1 MSPFGEQKEEAL
13 KGFTQKKEG
22 VSMKGSNP
30 IIPPGADFDGA
41 RRGRSHMRM
50 VVVVVVLVHFTLFAG
65 ILFNACKQ
73 KEDTSNAKNKGPGEM
88 ARIVQPQ
95 LAPLPEPEAL
105 PSPVPSLPTLP
116 GSTAEVLP
124 PLPPVGSSDLPPIP
138 ESISPSEL
146 AFGPNTGSQVPAA
159 EPVAGSEHLIASG
172 DNFWTIGRK
181 YGVSAKKI
189 EQANPNVIPTR
200 LKIGQKIII
209 PASQPK
215 PATAPVVIP
224 AGGSGSMYTVKSGDT
239 LGHIALRHKVDVSDI
254 KAVNNMNSDLIQI
267 GQKIK
272 LPVGEIPAPVFP
284 LGTTLPP
291 IPTSAPT
298 SSLGPSLDPGTG
310 LPVGGS

>member
-1 MSPFGEQKEEAL
+1 
-13 KGFTQKKEG
+13 
-22 VSMKGSNP
+22 MKGSNP

-41 RRGRSHMRM
+41 RRGRSNMRM
-50 VVVVVVLVHFTLFAG
+50 VVVVVLVVHFTLFAG

-73 KEDTSNAKNKGPGEM
+73 KEDASNAKNKGPGEM

-116 GSTAEVLP
+116 GSTAEALP
-124 PLPPVGSSDLPPIP
+124 PLPPIGSSALPPIP
-138 ESISPSEL
+138 ESVLATEGTSLPKPASLSP
-146 AFGPNTGSQVPAA
+146 TGQSATGTEYV
-159 EPVAGSEHLIASG
+159 IASG

-215 PATAPVVIP
+215 PVTAPVTIP
-224 AGGSGSMYTVKSGDT
+224 EGDRGSMYTVKSGDT

-254 KAVNNMNSDLIQI
+254 KAVNNMNSDFIRI

-272 LPVGEIPAPVFP
+272 LPVGEIPAPGFP
-284 LGTTLPP
+284 SGTTLPP
-291 IPTSAPT
+291 IPTPSPT
-298 SSLGPSLDPGTG
+298 SSSGPSLDPGTG
-310 LPVGGS
+310 LPVGGAEASAKPLGN

>member
-1 MSPFGEQKEEAL
+1 
-13 KGFTQKKEG
+13 
-22 VSMKGSNP
+22 MKGSNP

-41 RRGRSHMRM
+41 RRGRSNMRM
-50 VVVVVVLVHFTLFAG
+50 VVVVVVLLHFTLFAG

-209 PASQPK
+209 PAAAPANT
-215 PATAPVVIP
+215 ATAVP
-224 AGGSGSMYTVKSGDT
+224 AVDDASLYTVKSGDT
-239 LGHIALRHKVDVSDI
+239 LGHIALAHKLDVTDI
-254 KAVNNMNSDLIQI
+254 KTINNLNSDFIRI
-267 GQKIK
+267 GQKLK
-272 LPVGEIPAPVFP
+272 LPVSEIPAPVLP
-284 LGTTLPP
+284 SGTTLPP
-291 IPTSAPT
+291 IPFPT
-298 SSLGPSLDPGTG
+298 SSTGPSLDPGTG
-310 LPVGGS
+310 LPTSGVEGAASPSEN